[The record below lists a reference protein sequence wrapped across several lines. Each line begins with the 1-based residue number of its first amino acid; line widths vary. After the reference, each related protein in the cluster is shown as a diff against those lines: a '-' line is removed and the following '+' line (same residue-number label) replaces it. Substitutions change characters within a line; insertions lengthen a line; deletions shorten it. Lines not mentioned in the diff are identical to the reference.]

1 VWNASRFVLMNLDGE
16 ETLEGK
22 TLLLPDQSILTKYNE
37 AVAQISA
44 YFEDADYGLAA
55 QKIYDFIW
63 SEFCDWY
70 IELAKVG
77 LLGEDLERKAA
88 VRAVLQYVLSGLLRL
103 LHPFMPFLTEEVYK
117 NLPGKQDASCMLADW
132 PTVNDAYTFQAET
145 ARMEGIMEMIRA
157 IRNIRANM
165 NVQPSMR
172 ARLMVK
178 ANEGWQ
184 DAITGAEVYFAR
196 MAGVSALEMLS
207 ADQKIEEKTV
217 SAVCST
223 GEFFIPLGELVDF
236 AKEKARLT
244 KERNNVANEIARA
257 EGKLNNPGFLSKAP
271 ANLVAAEKEKL
282 EKNKQMLVSL
292 DARIA
297 ELG

>member
-1 VWNASRFVLMNLDGE
+1 
-16 ETLEGK
+16 
-22 TLLLPDQSILTKYNE
+22 
-37 AVAQISA
+37 
-44 YFEDADYGLAA
+44 
-55 QKIYDFIW
+55 
-63 SEFCDWY
+63 
-70 IELAKVG
+70 
-77 LLGEDLERKAA
+77 
-88 VRAVLQYVLSGLLRL
+88 
-103 LHPFMPFLTEEVYK
+103 MPFLTEEVYK
-117 NLPGKQDASCMLADW
+117 NLPGKQDVSCMLADW
-132 PTVNDAYTFQAET
+132 PQVNDAYTFAAES
-145 ARMEGIMEMIRA
+145 AQMEGIMEMIRA

-178 ANEGWQ
+178 ANDGWQ
-184 DAITGAEVYFAR
+184 DAIQGAEVYFAR

-217 SAVCST
+217 SAVCQT

-282 EKNKQMLVSL
+282 EKNKQMLISL